1 MSFEAFAKRF
11 KLDTEEILQR
21 VKEYEFVNQQW
32 LIDIKYKWLSLIA
45 KQLCG
50 DDECLQNRFVTAVK
64 QLQEENREIIDITN
78 EDESEENREIT
89 NEDESEEN
97 REIIDIT
104 NEWKSEEDQKSGSM
118 ENVEKSIGRKRT
130 RDDANIDNAGI
141 KQNKIRKYSN
151 NVKFEEYNSDYTFEE
166 SSSSESDDSTAS
178 IGIRTK

>member
-11 KLDTEEILQR
+11 KLDKEEIVQR

-78 EDESEENREIT
+78 EDESEENREI
-89 NEDESEEN
+89 
-97 REIIDIT
+97 IDIA
-104 NEWKSEEDQKSGSM
+104 NDWKSDQKSGPM

>member
-11 KLDTEEILQR
+11 KLDTEEIVQR

-78 EDESEENREIT
+78 EDESEENREI
-89 NEDESEEN
+89 
-97 REIIDIT
+97 IDIT
-104 NEWKSEEDQKSGSM
+104 NDWKSEDQKSGSM
-118 ENVEKSIGRKRT
+118 ENVEKSIGRKKRT

-166 SSSSESDDSTAS
+166 SSSSESDDSTGS